1 MFGLF
6 KKKDKEVLDEIVSPC
21 KGEVV
26 HLNKV
31 PDPVFAEL
39 MMGDGIAI
47 KPVERK
53 LYSPVN
59 GEVVQ
64 VFDTKHAIVV
74 RSEDGTDILM
84 HVGLETVSLE
94 GVPFDVKVG
103 SGQKI
108 SKGDLL
114 MNIDLEYIESKGLN
128 TIIPIIVLNDP
139 DKVQKTIVSRC
150 DEKKIMINDNLM
162 NIGLA
167 P

>member
-6 KKKDKEVLDEIVSPC
+6 KKKNKEVLDEIVSPC

-26 HLNKV
+26 HLSNV

-47 KPVERK
+47 NPVEGR

-64 VFDTKHAIVV
+64 IFETKHAIVV
-74 RSEDGTDILM
+74 RSEDNTDILM

-94 GVPFDVKVG
+94 GVPFDVKVVK
-103 SGQKI
+103 GQKV
-108 SKGDLL
+108 SKGQLL
-114 MNIDLEYIESKGLN
+114 MDIDLEYIESKGLN
-128 TIIPIIVLNDP
+128 KIIPIIIMNEP
-139 DKVQKTIVSRC
+139 GKVQKTIVSRS
-150 DEKKIMINDNLM
+150 DERPIMMNDNLM
-162 NIGLA
+162 NVK
-167 P
+167 